1 MDSGVVGWIPGR
13 VRCDGLGVGRTGS
26 RILGALALLAACAVV
41 AHPASAE
48 VLPRK
53 SWLGI
58 QATPLPDGGGR
69 RVDAVLPYSTAASLG
84 LRNGD
89 VIPDSAD
96 ATPWFTPGAAPEAGA
111 RVKLGVVRGGK
122 PIALSGTAQPRPLE
136 TYAGGEVRYGGLAY
150 GGGQLRDIF
159 VTPSGVAAPPVVFAI
174 QGVDCGSVDAPNPAS
189 VWRRIGQALID
200 AGYAY
205 YRVEKPGVGDSRGGA
220 ACQEIDYAQ
229 EIDAFRTA
237 YRHLT
242 NDLGI
247 APNRIFLFGI
257 SMGGVHAPQLAAEVA
272 PRGVAVWGTV
282 IRNWAD
288 YWHDLDT
295 YQGFLLSGLDPVE
308 ESRKSER
315 YRAMHSL
322 FYFGG
327 QTPAAIAAA
336 HPEMADA
343 MRDTLG
349 WDGAEHMSGRH
360 WRYFQQIPAI
370 NLFEAWSKVKAPV
383 LSLYGDSDVIALSGF
398 DQRIIADLVNHYRP
412 GTATFRAV
420 PETDHFMRRIGPREA
435 IRAAAIRKETP
446 NADFNPAVMAALVGW
461 VREVLA
467 KPVAPAG

>member
-1 MDSGVVGWIPGR
+1 MDSGAFEWMPEQIR
-13 VRCDGLGVGRTGS
+13 QDGLNLWRAA
-26 RILGALALLAACAVV
+26 RLMLAAVAFLLACSKPIT
-41 AHPASAE
+41 PAAAD
-48 VLPRK
+48 VLPRT

-58 QATPLPDGGGR
+58 QATPLPDGGR
-69 RVDAVLPYSTAASLG
+69 RVDAVLPDSTAASLG

-89 VIPDSAD
+89 VIPQGVD
-96 ATPWFTPGAAPEAGA
+96 AQPWFTPGAAPAAGS
-111 RVKLGVVRGGK
+111 RVKLPVVRGGK
-122 PIALSGTAQPRPLE
+122 PVALSGTARARPLE
-136 TYAGGEVRYGGLAY
+136 SYVGGETRYGSVAF
-150 GGGQLRDIF
+150 GGGLLRDIL
-159 VTPSGVAAPPVVFAI
+159 VTPRGVAAPPVVFAI
-174 QGVDCGSVDAPNPAS
+174 QGVDCGSVDTPNPAS

-200 AGYAY
+200 AGYGY

-220 ACQEIDYAQ
+220 ACQAIDYAQ
-229 EIDAFRTA
+229 EIAAFRAA

-242 NDLGI
+242 DDLGV
-247 APNRIFLFGI
+247 PRSRIFLFGI

-282 IRNWAD
+282 IRNWGD

-308 ESRKSER
+308 ESRKAER
-315 YRAMHSL
+315 YRAMLNL

-327 QTPAAIAAA
+327 QAPASIAAA

-360 WRYFQQIPAI
+360 WRYFQQLPGV

-412 GTATFRAV
+412 GTAEFRAV

-435 IRAAAIRKETP
+435 IRAAAIRKQP
-446 NADFNPAVMAALVGW
+446 ASADFNPAVVAALIAW
-461 VREVLA
+461 VRDVLA
-467 KPVAPAG
+467 KPVAATG